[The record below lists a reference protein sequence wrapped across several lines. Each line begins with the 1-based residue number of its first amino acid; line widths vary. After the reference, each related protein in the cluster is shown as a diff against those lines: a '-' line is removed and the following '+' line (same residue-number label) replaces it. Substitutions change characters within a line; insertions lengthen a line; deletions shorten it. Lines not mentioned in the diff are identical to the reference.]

1 MKPILVACI
10 TCVLITSPAHSE
22 LTPAD
27 LGKIRLLVKEEVA
40 KSVEASETR
49 MKQYIDLKIENVE
62 TQIKE
67 VETQIKRAETQIK
80 GVNDR
85 VSLAVNLTYGLIAL
99 IVAAVGIPQIIM
111 VWRSRSDSALER
123 RMETL
128 VDKIEEMAAD
138 IETLKQQRSTRP

>member
-10 TCVLITSPAHSE
+10 ACVLITSPAHSE

-27 LGKIRLLVKEEVA
+27 LDKIRLLVKEEIS
-40 KSVEASETR
+40 KSAAASQAQ

-62 TQIKE
+62 TQIKG
-67 VETQIKRAETQIK
+67 VETQIKGVETQIK

-99 IVAAVGIPQIIM
+99 IVAAIGIPQIIM

-123 RMETL
+123 RMEAL

-138 IETLKQQRSTRP
+138 IETLKQQRITRP